1 MKTTN
6 VVFEEINMPLN
17 NEFIEHLGEQYAGND
32 DDKLMFVIKTS
43 HSDEK
48 MVLDHN
54 ETCGFKMESY
64 TDIKTYVLNVFKISN
79 GWIGTINGHF
89 TCDYKNHII
98 THISKLEF

>member
-17 NEFIEHLGEQYAGND
+17 NEFIDYLGEKYVSND
-32 DDKLMFVIKTS
+32 DKSMFVIKTS

-54 ETCGFKMESY
+54 ETCGFRMESY
-64 TDIKTYVLNVFKISN
+64 TDIRTYVLNVFKISN
-79 GWIGTINGHF
+79 GWAGTIDGHF
-89 TCDYKNHII
+89 IYDYKNHII